1 MHRHGLLF
9 GPFEGEACPVTRLL
23 SFGLLRTRPSALLA
37 GHPRG
42 NNIALKSAPRVL
54 THFAMQWKESS
65 QDGIEVISLSG
76 DIDLQ
81 YSPQLRRL
89 LQAKANQRAPAL
101 LLDFTEVKYIDS
113 SGLATLV
120 EYYQKSRS
128 YSGQIALAGL
138 TTRVRSVFELV
149 RLSEIFAIY
158 SSVAEAQAG
167 LQPKP

>member
-1 MHRHGLLF
+1 
-9 GPFEGEACPVTRLL
+9 
-23 SFGLLRTRPSALLA
+23 
-37 GHPRG
+37 
-42 NNIALKSAPRVL
+42 
-54 THFAMQWKESS
+54 MQWKELS

-89 LQAKANQRAPAL
+89 LQAKANQRVPAL

-128 YSGQIALAGL
+128 YSGQIALAAL
-138 TTRVRSVFELV
+138 STRVKSVFELV
-149 RLSEIFAIY
+149 RLTEIFAIY
-158 SSVAEAQAG
+158 ASVAEAQAG
-167 LQPKP
+167 LQLKP